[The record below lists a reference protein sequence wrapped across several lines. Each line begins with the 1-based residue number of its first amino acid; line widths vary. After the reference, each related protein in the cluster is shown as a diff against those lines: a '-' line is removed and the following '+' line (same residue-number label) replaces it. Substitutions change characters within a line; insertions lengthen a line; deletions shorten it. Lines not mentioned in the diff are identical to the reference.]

1 MSGDGHATVDL
12 AALRRRLRDGRGP
25 AYWQSLEE
33 LAETPEFLAH
43 VEQEF
48 PRFAAAAAGAL
59 DRRRFLQLM
68 AASMALGGLAA
79 CGPEEKPRQMLPYV
93 EQPPGIVPGRARYY
107 ATATTLD
114 GYATGV
120 MLQHQMGRPIKV
132 EGNPDHPAS
141 LGATGA
147 IEQATILGLYD
158 PYRAQAL
165 TRRGRLESWS
175 AFVTAIVEK
184 RRQWQASHGQG
195 LYLLTGA
202 VTSPT
207 LLEQIAALQQAF
219 PELRWQQWEPL
230 HRDAARA
237 AAQRAFGRP
246 VETVLDLAK
255 ANVILAVE
263 SDFLTAAPG
272 HLSYA
277 RAFAARR
284 RPVEVK
290 DGMSRLYAVESTP
303 TLTGAKAD
311 HRLIM
316 APDGVA
322 AALRF
327 IAASVGAGPRDWAQD
342 DAPDAE
348 RLRPVAADLLAHR
361 GRALVHAGREQPVE
375 VQALVHAIN
384 HALGAFGQTVRAI
397 EPVAA
402 MPPSAAQSL
411 AALAQDMAAGKVDTL
426 IMLGTNPVYTAPADL
441 DFARALAEVKLSIY
455 LGPYADETAEQSHWH
470 VAETHEYE
478 AWSDARAFE
487 GTATILQ
494 PQVRPFYEGRSAHE
508 LLALL
513 LGDTAPDGFATI
525 RERWQREASR
535 RGTPDFEAF
544 WHDALRVGVVPDT
557 AARPVDVAIAPA
569 LQQSLATAKEGSA
582 GGLTLL
588 FRADSGVWDG
598 RFAANGWL
606 QEMPRPFT
614 RLTWDNAA
622 MMAPATAERLGLAEA
637 DTVDLT
643 LGGRTLKAPVWI
655 LPGQAPDC
663 VTLPLGYGRRR
674 AGPVGSDVGFDA
686 YRLRSGASPWQ
697 AAGATLNKRGERHVF
712 APTQRYSRVAG
723 RDLVR
728 SGDLADFLRDPQFLA
743 HPAPDQSLFPEFRY
757 DGIAWAMSISLN
769 SCIGCQAC
777 VVACQAE
784 NNIPV
789 VGKDQVHQGR
799 DMHWLRI
806 DRYYTGGLDD
816 PEMAF
821 QPVPCMHCEK
831 APCEVVCPVQATVH
845 DSEGLNVMVY
855 NRCVGTRFC
864 SNNCPY
870 KVRRFNFFSFTSRDP
885 RPRDSWNPEVTVRDR
900 GVMEK
905 CTYCIQ
911 RTRTAQIDADREN
924 RALKDGEVVTAC
936 AQACPTQ
943 AIVFGDRNDKASAVA
958 QRKASPLD
966 YAMLGEL
973 NTRPRTTYEAEIRNA
988 NPAFDK
994 AKT

>member
-1 MSGDGHATVDL
+1 MNGNDNPAVDL
-12 AALRRRLRDGRGP
+12 AALRRHLRDGQGRT
-25 AYWQSLEE
+25 YWQSLEE

-68 AASMALGGLAA
+68 AASMALSGLAA
-79 CGPEEKPRQMLPYV
+79 CGPEEEPRQLLPYV

-107 ATATTLD
+107 STAATLD

-147 IEQATILGLYD
+147 IEQASILGLYD
-158 PYRAQAL
+158 PQRAQAL
-165 TRRGRLESWS
+165 RRRGQVQSWQ
-175 AFVTAIVEK
+175 AFVTMIVEK
-184 RRQWQASHGQG
+184 RRQWQDNHGQG
-195 LYLLTGA
+195 VYLLTGT

-230 HRDAARA
+230 HRDAMRA
-237 AAQRAFGRP
+237 AAQLAFGRP
-246 VETVLDLAK
+246 VDMVLDLAK
-255 ANVILAVE
+255 ADVILAIE
-263 SDFLTAAPG
+263 SDFLSAAPG

-284 RPVEVK
+284 RPAEVK
-290 DGMSRLYAVESTP
+290 DGMSRLYAIESTP
-303 TLTGAKAD
+303 TLAGAKSD

-316 APDGVA
+316 APDGIA

-327 IAASVGAGPRDWAQD
+327 IAASIGAGPQDWAHD

-348 RLRPVAADLLAHR
+348 RLKPLAADLLAHR
-361 GRALVHAGREQPVE
+361 GRALVHAGREQPIE

-384 HALGAFGQTVRAI
+384 HALSAFGQTVRAI

-402 MPPSAAQSL
+402 TPASATQSL
-411 AALAQDMAAGKVDTL
+411 ATLTQDMAAGKVDTL
-426 IMLGTNPVYTAPADL
+426 VMLGTNPAYTAPADL
-441 DFARALAEVKLSIY
+441 GFARALAGVKLSIY

-478 AWSDARAFE
+478 AWSDARAFD
-487 GTATILQ
+487 GTATIQQ
-494 PQVRPFYEGRSAHE
+494 PQVRPFYDGRSAHE

-513 LGDTAPDGFATI
+513 LGDTAPDGFTII
-525 RERWQREASR
+525 RERWQREARR
-535 RGTPDFEAF
+535 RGTPDSEAF
-544 WHDALRVGVVPDT
+544 WHDALRVGVVRDS
-557 AARPVDVAIAPA
+557 AARPVDVALYPA
-569 LQQSLATAKEGSA
+569 LHQAVAAAPPGA
-582 GGLTLL
+582 GGLALL
-588 FRADSGVWDG
+588 FRADIGMWDG
-598 RFAANGWL
+598 RFAENGWL
-606 QEMPRPFT
+606 QEMPRPLT

-637 DTVDLT
+637 DTIELM
-643 LGGRTLKAPVWI
+643 LAGRTLSAPVWI

-663 VTLPLGYGRRR
+663 ITLPLGYGRTR
-674 AGPVGSDVGFDA
+674 AGPVGSGVGFDA
-686 YRLRSGASPWQ
+686 YRLRSSASPWH
-697 AAGATLNKRGERHVF
+697 AAGATLKKRGGRHVF
-712 APTQRYSRVAG
+712 APTQSHMRTAG
-723 RDLVR
+723 RDLIR
-728 SGDLADFLRDPQFLA
+728 AGDLADFLRDPHFLA
-743 HPAPDQSLFPEFRY
+743 HEEPDQSLYPARRY
-757 DGIAWAMSISLN
+757 DGLAWAMSISLN

-799 DMHWLRI
+799 AMHWLRI
-806 DRYYTGGLDD
+806 DRYYVGGVDD
-816 PEMAF
+816 PTVSF
-821 QPVPCMHCEK
+821 QPVPCMHCEN

-870 KVRRFNFFSFTSRDP
+870 KVRRFNFYSFTSRDP

-911 RTRTAQIDADREN
+911 RTRAAQIDADRED
-924 RALKDGEVVTAC
+924 RAIRDGEVVTAC

-958 QRKASPLD
+958 RRKASPLD

-988 NPAFDK
+988 NPASDK
-994 AKT
+994 AKA